1 MTYYEIIPSQR
12 SIQLSLEDA
21 LKALENEVKGSEVL
35 RMATQDASVEAVMP
49 DVSDVDV
56 AFCDSNNDGIFEP
69 SYIFELTNGN
79 SYQVNSLTGECL
91 SND

>member
-1 MTYYEIIPSQR
+1 MRLEKQWRRLKIIF
-12 SIQLSLEDA
+12 
-21 LKALENEVKGSEVL
+21 
-35 RMATQDASVEAVMP
+35 P

-56 AFCDSNNDGIFEP
+56 AFCNSDDDGIFEP
-69 SYIFELTNGN
+69 SYIFELTDGN

>member
-1 MTYYEIIPSQR
+1 M
-12 SIQLSLEDA
+12 SLEDA
-21 LKALENEVKGSEVL
+21 LKALENDVKGSDVL
-35 RMATQDASVEAVMP
+35 RMATRDASVEAVMP

-69 SYIFELTNGN
+69 SYIFQLADGN

-91 SND
+91 SNN